1 MKNKTVDR
9 LGIQYIDIDV
19 HGIRER
25 SGKAKRSKI
34 TEAWNKN
41 MFDEKKVRALSN
53 YDDSNNKKQVGH

>member
-41 MFDEKKVRALSN
+41 MFDEKKGPRIEQLWW
-53 YDDSNNKKQVGH
+53 